1 MTRLPGRILARGHV
15 AYSAAMVTAS
25 PTTLLEAALTTWR
38 HTGAPED
45 AAMFEA
51 RARAALAGWTPPATS
66 SPRTFQRAWLH
77 AVKEVVGRCW
87 AIETLT
93 QQLPGDDWAQ
103 RAAALAKR
111 VEALVRH
118 GPDPRFRRVLAAVRD
133 WEDTDRNHRLSAA
146 CALLR
151 ETASPQDATAVPV
164 VARFPPP
171 TRETT
176 ALWQAV
182 YADPDDDGS
191 LAVLADALQL
201 AGDPRGEVMAL
212 QLAPGG
218 DEPAQAEQL
227 SRLIASCGAAW
238 LGRLT
243 QVTGAASFERGAVRR
258 LELAS
263 ERKAHHDSWDALIAD
278 PALETVAD
286 LLPGNVD
293 SDVYARFI
301 TSGAMRSLAR
311 IEIFDARSL
320 AALAHAVPS
329 VTHVACVLANV
340 DEVIAALPHR
350 HRITSIAIA
359 ESAFELLKAASWF
372 RRLTAVTLGVG
383 TRFRRGLARWAQLS
397 PPATLTLVPDIR
409 LPACAR
415 RFPWDF
421 GVTLAREGDATV
433 AQVSGE
439 WLLLPIDVLTALPP
453 DVVRI
458 EVDHPSPAMADR
470 IASAIARPAV
480 EVVHRPTPRRAAIF
494 VPTQRDLSGAS

>member
-1 MTRLPGRILARGHV
+1 MT
-15 AYSAAMVTAS
+15 AAAPTA
-25 PTTLLEAALTTWR
+25 LLEAALTTWR
-38 HTGAPED
+38 RTGAPED
-45 AAMFEA
+45 AAAFDA
-51 RARAALAGWTPPATS
+51 HARAALAGWTPPITS

-77 AVKEVVGRCW
+77 AVKDVIGRCW
-87 AIETLT
+87 AIDTLT
-93 QQLPGDDWAQ
+93 QQLPGADWAQ
-103 RAAALAKR
+103 CASALAKR
-111 VEALVRH
+111 VEALARH

-151 ETASPQDATAVPV
+151 ETASPSDAAAIPV
-164 VARFPPP
+164 VTQFPPA
-171 TRETT
+171 TRETE

-182 YADPDDDGS
+182 YRDPDDEGT

-243 QVTGAASFERGAVRR
+243 QVTSAASFERGTLRR
-258 LELAS
+258 LELSS
-263 ERKAHHDSWDALIAD
+263 ERKAHHDSWEALIAD
-278 PALETVAD
+278 PALATVRD

-293 SDVYARFI
+293 SDVYARLI
-301 TSGAMRSLAR
+301 TSQAMRSLAR
-311 IEIFDARSL
+311 IEVFDPRSL
-320 AALAHAVPS
+320 AALPHAVLS
-329 VTHVACVLANV
+329 LTHVACVFANV
-340 DEVIAALPHR
+340 DEVIAALSHR

-359 ESAFELLKAASWF
+359 ESAFELLKAAPWF

-397 PPATLTLVPDIR
+397 PPATLTLVPDVR

-421 GVTLAREGDATV
+421 GVTLVREGGATV

-453 DVVRI
+453 DVVRV
-458 EVDHPSPAMADR
+458 EVDHPDPAMAER
-470 IASAIARPAV
+470 IQRAIARPAV
-480 EVVHRPTPRRAAIF
+480 AVVHRPVPRRAAIF
-494 VPTQRDLSGAS
+494 VPTLRDLSDAS